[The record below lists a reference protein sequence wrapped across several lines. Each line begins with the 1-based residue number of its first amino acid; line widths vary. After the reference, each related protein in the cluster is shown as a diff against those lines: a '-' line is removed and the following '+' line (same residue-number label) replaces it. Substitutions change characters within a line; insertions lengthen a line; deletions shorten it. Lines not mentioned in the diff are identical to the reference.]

1 MVSLTEEILNFIRRT
16 GRSPNKK
23 LGQNFLIDVN
33 VLPKIADAADLSF
46 NDTVLEIG
54 PGLGFLTQELIQRAK
69 QVIAIEIDPHLCNEL
84 DSRFATVSNLD
95 LICGD
100 VLKQDLPNL
109 IRSSG
114 INKVVAN
121 LPYNISGPI
130 LWCLLGCPQLQ
141 NLVLMMQTEVADRLS
156 ASPNSKTYG
165 ALTVWSSLHAEC
177 QIKLTLSPQQFFP
190 VPKVNSSLVA
200 LRSRN
205 GDESAI
211 QVADISLFRQVV
223 KGSFHTRR
231 KMLRNSVKASSVQ
244 IDMKVLE
251 LALKKASINPNRR
264 GETLSLHEFVSLTN
278 AIHQLLHTG

>member
-33 VLPKIADAADLSF
+33 VLPKIADAADLSS

-69 QVIAIEIDPHLCNEL
+69 QVIAIEIDPHLYNEL
-84 DSRFATVSNLD
+84 DSRFSAVSNLD

-109 IRSSG
+109 IQSSG

-141 NLVLMMQTEVADRLS
+141 NLVLMMQAEVADRLS

-177 QIKLTLSPQQFFP
+177 QIELTLSPQQFFP

-205 GDESAI
+205 GDKSAI
-211 QVADISLFRQVV
+211 QVSDISLFRQVV

-251 LALKKASINPNRR
+251 LALKKANINPNRR

-278 AIHQLLHTG
+278 AIHQLLHTS

>member
-33 VLPKIADAADLSF
+33 VLPKIADAADLSS

-69 QVIAIEIDPHLCNEL
+69 QVIAIEIDPHLYNEL
-84 DSRFATVSNLD
+84 DSRFAAVSNLD

-109 IRSSG
+109 IQSSG

-141 NLVLMMQTEVADRLS
+141 NLVLMMQAEVADRLS

-177 QIKLTLSPQQFFP
+177 QIELTLSPQQFFP
-190 VPKVNSSLVA
+190 VPKVNSSLVT

-205 GDESAI
+205 GDKSAI

-223 KGSFHTRR
+223 EGSFHTRR

-244 IDMKVLE
+244 IDMKILE
-251 LALKKASINPNRR
+251 LALKKANINPNRR

-278 AIHQLLHTG
+278 AIHQLLHIG